1 MSTLKD
7 DEIAKKINKKN
18 VVFFTPIDNLHFEL
32 YWSVILIV

>member
-18 VVFFTPIDNLHFEL
+18 CFFTPIDNLHFEL